1 MAIFKLRS
9 IHSNNDVSIF
19 CDCRRQKS
27 MIVDRLIHSK
37 QEIKKIKLVKLY
49 TKSHGPLQGLFSW
62 KYEHDW
68 P

>member
-37 QEIKKIKLVKLY
+37 QKTKKNQTSHVVYQRSWTTPGPIFLEI
-49 TKSHGPLQGLFSW
+49 
-62 KYEHDW
+62 
-68 P
+68 